1 MKPTINWN
9 ADLFGVEIKT
19 DTEHFV
25 ISAQPSM
32 VMSWYDAV
40 RYFGASNE
48 WELPTK
54 DQLKVVSAHISTIND
69 LIKEN
74 GGYEIQGLFW
84 AADGSDE
91 IFSAWRVYIRDG
103 DAYTGCKVYANEV
116 RAVSALK
123 VK

>member
-1 MKPTINWN
+1 MNPTIKWN

-19 DTEHFV
+19 KEEHFV

-32 VMSWYDAV
+32 VMSWNDAR
-40 RYFGASNE
+40 RYFDGNE
-48 WELPTK
+48 EWQLPSLK
-54 DQLKVVSAHISTIND
+54 QLKIAAEHIDDVNA
-69 LIKEN
+69 LIKAN

-91 IFSAWRVYIRDG
+91 IAAWRVYIRDG
-103 DAYTGCKVYANEV
+103 DAYRGCKIYSNDV

>member
-1 MKPTINWN
+1 MRTKIKWN
-9 ADLFGVEIKT
+9 ADLFGVEIQTK
-19 DTEHFV
+19 DQHFV
-25 ISAQPSM
+25 IDANPSM

-40 RYFGASNE
+40 RYFEGNKE
-48 WELPTK
+48 WELPTT
-54 DQLKVVSAHISTIND
+54 DQLKIVSACISAIND

-74 GGYEIQGLFW
+74 VGYEIQGLFW

-91 IFSAWRVYIRDG
+91 TSAWRVYIREG